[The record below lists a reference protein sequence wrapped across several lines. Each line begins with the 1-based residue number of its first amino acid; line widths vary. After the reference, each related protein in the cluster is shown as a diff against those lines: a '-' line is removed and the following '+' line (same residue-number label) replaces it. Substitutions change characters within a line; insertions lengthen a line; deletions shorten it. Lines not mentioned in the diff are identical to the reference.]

1 MHEISH
7 NAQQSRALKITA
19 HIARTF
25 MGVVFIASGFVKA
38 IDPWGTIIKVEEYM
52 QIYGVEWLR
61 PLSVV
66 LSIWLCGAEMMM
78 GCMLTFKV
86 RIRFVSIFALLS
98 MAIFTVV
105 AFLSATV
112 LPVEDCGCFGE
123 ALKLTPW
130 QTFFKNLALL
140 PMALIVYLRYRP
152 DKIFLFKRVEI
163 LLATIFFSVAMGI
176 PTYCYLHLPLID
188 YMPYK
193 VGVNLLEAIAQ
204 AKSAMND
211 DTEVILVYRKR
222 SNGKIRRFSLDD
234 KAWHDDQKW
243 EWVETIT
250 VSDEPDVKTLVGE
263 FAILCIDGEEVTSEI
278 LATPGDLHIIFISDS
293 QSLEGR
299 CRENIERFIASAE
312 GRVVVVTPDYIDKSG
327 LFLGVE
333 CYNIDPITMK
343 TALRAN
349 YGVISLRDGV
359 IVDKRNC
366 RDM

>member
-1 MHEISH
+1 MKNPNNS
-7 NAQQSRALKITA
+7 SRVLKNIA
-19 HIARTF
+19 HVSRTT
-25 MGVVFIASGFVKA
+25 MGLIFIVSGFVKA
-38 IDPWGTIIKVEEYM
+38 IDPWGTMIKVEEYLA
-52 QIYGVEWLR
+52 IYHWDSLIPWSIGF
-61 PLSVV
+61 
-66 LSIWLCGAEMMM
+66 SIWLCGAELMM

-98 MAIFTVV
+98 MFIFTIV

-140 PMALIVYLRYRP
+140 PMAFIVYWRYRP
-152 DKIFLFKRVEI
+152 DKIFLFKRLE
-163 LLATIFFSVAMGI
+163 LFLAASFFLIAMGI

-193 VGVNLLEAIAQ
+193 VGVNLPETIEQ
-204 AKSAMND
+204 AKSALHD

-222 SNGKIRRFSLDD
+222 SNGKIREFSLDD
-234 KAWHDDQKW
+234 KAWHDEKKW

-250 VSDEPDVKTLVGE
+250 ISEEPDVKTLVGE
-263 FAILCIDGEEVTSEI
+263 FALLRMDGEEMTDEI
-278 LATPGDLHIIFISDS
+278 LATPGDLHIIFVSSIPN
-293 QSLEGR
+293 LEGR
-299 CRENIERFIASAE
+299 CLENIERFIASAQ
-312 GRVVVVTPDYIDKSG
+312 GRVITVTPDYIDESG
-327 LFLGVE
+327 EFLGVE

-343 TALRAN
+343 SALRAN

-359 IVDKRNC
+359 IIDKRNC